1 MTQASEA
8 SVAELEIDLDS
19 AEPIAQQ
26 LTRSLRRAIVTMRIA
41 PGEMLSEQEIAK
53 KLGISRQPVREA
65 IFKLREVGLIR
76 VLPQRGTL
84 VLKISQRA
92 VEEARFVREAV
103 ECAIVR
109 EAAELAGPAILEEL
123 AATIERQRR
132 AAEDNSAAS
141 FFSLDEAFHQLL
153 AEAADRP
160 SAWSIVEDVKPQMD
174 RVRFLNVEGAAAR
187 KIIIAHHLAIL
198 DAVRARDAAAAESA
212 MRVHLRAIIRS
223 LPLTAQQ
230 HAHLFEDAQ
239 SDKKRRQ
246 RS

>member
-1 MTQASEA
+1 MTQADEA
-8 SVAELEIDLDS
+8 YLAELEIDLAS
-19 AEPIAQQ
+19 AEPIVQQ

-109 EAAELAGPAILEEL
+109 EAAQLAGPSMIDEL
-123 AATIERQRR
+123 AAVIDRQRR
-132 AAEDNSAAS
+132 AAEDNSAAA

-160 SAWSIVEDVKPQMD
+160 SAWSVVEDVKPQMD
-174 RVRFLNVEGAAAR
+174 RVRFLNVEGATAR
-187 KIIIAHHLAIL
+187 NTIIAHHSAVL
-198 DAVRARDAAAAESA
+198 DAIRAHDAATAENA
-212 MRVHLRAIIRS
+212 MRVHLRAMIRS
-223 LPLTAQQ
+223 LPLTAVQ

-239 SDKKRRQ
+239 SDRKRRQ